1 MAPNVEDSPF
11 FTEAK
16 AQGRVVVKDPPKF
29 DFESYIANYQG
40 RTRLERLNLISATST
55 YLSVD
60 ALHAA
65 IAEAKQGK
73 DVTLYT
79 VLTDRLHQI
88 IPDDPLGVP
97 DVQWC
102 ERKAKEVKAELE
114 SLEQQLKQYKNNLIK
129 ESIRMGHD
137 DLGQFYTNIGDHTSA
152 MKAYAR
158 ERDYCNSTQNV
169 ADMSLKLI
177 YSGILQHQWTTV
189 NSNVSKI
196 QPMSLKPEEKNK
208 LDSICNAVMGLSHL
222 AGGNYREAARQFLLV
237 NPNFMTAEPQASITW
252 QKYVLTGNDIA
263 VYGGLCALASMDRSE
278 LQRLVLENIDFRQFL
293 ELEPHIRRAISLFCG
308 SKYTNCLEILESYRA
323 DYLLDIYLNPHI
335 KELYGKVRS
344 KSIVQYF
351 IPFSC
356 VTLDQMAK
364 AFATPSD
371 VSIED
376 ELTEMIHRGVLDAR
390 LDLVD
395 KVILSSTW
403 LPQRKENNLSSQLL
417 VSPATNPRTQI
428 HANAL
433 KMAQDYEHTLRLRLV
448 RLNMMN
454 EGLYVKAPKGHQQ
467 SQTQTLESG
476 FDPIPPAQA
485 GSKASWAT

>member
-1 MAPNVEDSPF
+1 MAPQNVEDAPF
-11 FTEAK
+11 FVEAR
-16 AQGRVVVKDPPKF
+16 ALGRVIVKDPPKF

-40 RTRLERLNLISATST
+40 RTRLERLHLIGTTST
-55 YLSVD
+55 YLCVD

-73 DVTLYT
+73 DVNFYTL
-79 VLTDRLHQI
+79 VTDKLHQI
-88 IPDDPLGVP
+88 DPNDPLGVP

-102 ERKAKEVKAELE
+102 ERKTKEVKSELE

-137 DLGQFYTNIGDHTSA
+137 DLGGFYTSIGDHASA
-152 MKAYAR
+152 MKSYAR
-158 ERDYCNSTQNV
+158 ERDYCNTTGNV

-177 YSGILQHQWTTV
+177 YSGILQRNWTTV
-189 NSNVSKI
+189 SSNVSKI
-196 QPMSLKPEEKNK
+196 QPMTLKPEDKTK
-208 LDSICNAVMGLSHL
+208 LDSLCNAVLGLTHL
-222 AGGNYREAARQFLLV
+222 ANGSYRDAARQFLLV
-237 NPNFMTAEPQASITW
+237 SPAFVTIEAQANITW
-252 QKYVLTGNDIA
+252 QKQVLTGNDIA

-278 LQRLVLENIDFRQFL
+278 LQRLVLDNNDFRQFL

-308 SKYTNCLEILESYRA
+308 SKYTQCLEILEAYRT

-356 VTLDQMAK
+356 VTLEQMAT
-364 AFATPSD
+364 AFAPVGD

-376 ELTEMIHRGVLDAR
+376 ELTEMIQRGALDAR
-390 LDLVD
+390 IDLVD
-395 KVILSSTW
+395 K
-403 LPQRKENNLSSQLL
+403 LL
-417 VSPATNPRTQI
+417 ISPPTNPRTQV
-428 HANAL
+428 HANAM
-433 KMAQDYEHTLRLRLV
+433 KMSQDFEHLLRVHLV

-454 EGLYVKAPKGHQQ
+454 EGLIVKAPKGHHQQ
-467 SQTQTLESG
+467 NQSQTLESG
-476 FDPIPPAQA
+476 FDPVQSS
-485 GSKASWAT
+485 GKGWAS

>member
-1 MAPNVEDSPF
+1 MRRLLRYGERGDRD
-11 FTEAK
+11 
-16 AQGRVVVKDPPKF
+16 GRETPSQRRRGLVGRVVKDPPKF

-40 RTRLERLNLISATST
+40 RTRLERLYLIGTTST

-73 DVTLYT
+73 DVNFYTL
-79 VLTDRLHQI
+79 LTDRLHSVA
-88 IPDDPLGVP
+88 PEDPLGIP

-102 ERKAKEVKAELE
+102 ERKAKEVKVELE

-137 DLGQFYTNIGDHTSA
+137 DLGQFYTDVGDHTAALKS
-152 MKAYAR
+152 YAR
-158 ERDYCNSTQNV
+158 ERDYCNTTQNV

-177 YSGILQHQWTTV
+177 YSGILQRSWTTV

-196 QPMSLKPEEKNK
+196 QPMTLKPEEKSR
-208 LDSICNAVMGLSHL
+208 LDPICNAVLGLSHL
-222 AGGNYREAARQFLLV
+222 ANGNYRDAAKQFLLV
-237 NPNFMTAEPQASITW
+237 NPSFMTNDKQANMIW
-252 QKYVLTGNDIA
+252 QKQVLTGNDIA
-263 VYGGLCALASMDRSE
+263 VYGGLCALASMDRSD
-278 LQRLVLENIDFRQFL
+278 LQRLVLDNNDFRQFL

-308 SKYTNCLEILESYRA
+308 SKYTQCLEILEAYRT

-335 KELYGKVRS
+335 KELYGRVRS

-356 VTLDQMAK
+356 VTLEQMAK
-364 AFATPSD
+364 AFAPVGD

-390 LDLVD
+390 IDLVD
-395 KVILSSTW
+395 K
-403 LPQRKENNLSSQLL
+403 LL
-417 VSPATNPRTQI
+417 VSPPTNPRTQV
-428 HANAL
+428 HANAM

-454 EGLYVKAPKGHQQ
+454 DGLVVKAPKGHQQ
-467 SQTQTLESG
+467 SQSQTLESG
-476 FDPIPPAQA
+476 FDLVQAAQVS
-485 GSKASWAT
+485 GKAWVS